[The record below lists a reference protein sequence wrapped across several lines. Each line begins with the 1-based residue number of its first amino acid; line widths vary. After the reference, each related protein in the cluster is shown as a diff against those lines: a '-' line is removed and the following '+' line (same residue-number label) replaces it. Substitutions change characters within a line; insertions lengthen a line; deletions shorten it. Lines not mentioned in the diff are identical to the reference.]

1 MSEDIFD
8 RRATHRTRARLET
21 ARTAGAWLPWAGAS
35 LALLYW
41 AGIAAWLYVTLGADG
56 IKALSPLLLAGGGAA
71 VFVPGVALMV
81 AGVMA
86 RESSRSSEANAVV
99 LASARL
105 LLEPAE
111 YARDGITSIA
121 EALTEMRSRMDG
133 LRHDIEASVTGALK
147 AAEIVRADSEVLV
160 QKMSSERQ
168 SLNQL
173 SESLRNQ
180 AEGLARAIPRYA
192 QTMTEAARIAQ
203 AEVAKADE
211 TLDQRLR
218 SVEDAARRLGER
230 IDQLDTMGAESRKRA
245 QNLAGSLARMDEQLV
260 QSTRMVDAA
269 VRAGELATAASKGT
283 ADSLRDAMS
292 DALGSALKVS
302 ETIAAQSAAAS
313 EDARGALT
321 RLKEVGLQAE
331 ATTRSATMAVK
342 AQADETEQRINQL
355 SEFLFRAASKAT
367 QMTEGGLEKAR
378 ERIERASVLVK
389 QIKGEEHGDSSVEDL
404 WLDPTSTAA
413 RPETFRP
420 AMTKPTASAD
430 FEIAMREAG
439 APDDV
444 IVAHRASMARPAS
457 NSASNSANNSAH
469 NSAGNPASVSAP
481 APLHAP
487 AAPQPRP
494 QPQAVAPL
502 IAPLIASVASAFTP
516 PAPPPPTLSAIRAAV
531 QSAAPPVQAAPV
543 QAAPVPAPP
552 VQAPPVQ
559 APPAQAPVQ
568 ASVQPHAPGGSTF
581 PNPFSVVP
589 PSAPLADP
597 SRNSALSWRD
607 LLTGIEEVDP
617 DQREETV
624 STVIDHLNRAG
635 VKLTHIVRASD
646 LRRIA
651 TASHQGERQRRRAIR
666 DVAPAEIQRVSRL
679 LDADSDLQQAA
690 RTFVA
695 VEEPDALRVLA
706 TAERAREDA
715 APRLSAYLLLDAA
728 LGTMI

>member
-1 MSEDIFD
+1 MSEDVFD
-8 RRATHRTRARLET
+8 RHAMRRNRARLET
-21 ARTAGAWLPWAGAS
+21 ARTAGAWMPWAGAS

-41 AGIAAWLYVTLGADG
+41 AGVAAWLYVTLGADG
-56 IKALSPLLLAGGGAA
+56 IAALPPLLLAGGAAA
-71 VFVPGVALMV
+71 VFVPGVALVV

-86 RESSRSSEANAVV
+86 RESARSAEANAVV

-121 EALTEMRSRMDG
+121 EALTEMRARMDG
-133 LRHDIEASVTGALK
+133 LRHEIEGSVTGALK

-168 SLNQL
+168 SLTQL

-192 QTMTEAARIAQ
+192 QTMTEAARLAQ
-203 AEVAKADE
+203 AEVAKADN

-218 SVEDAARRLGER
+218 SVEEAARRLGDG
-230 IDQLDTMGAESRKRA
+230 IGQLDTMGAESRKRA
-245 QNLAGSLARMDEQLV
+245 QNLAASLARMDEQLV

-292 DALGSALKVS
+292 DALGSALKAS

-313 EDARGALT
+313 EDARGALI
-321 RLKEVGLQAE
+321 RLKEVGLQVE
-331 ATTRSATMAVK
+331 ATTRSATLA
-342 AQADETEQRINQL
+342 ARGHADETEQRLRQL
-355 SEFLFRAASKAT
+355 ADLKSRVPAPAALPPAAALPPIA
-367 QMTEGGLEKAR
+367 EGGLEKAR

-389 QIKGEEHGDSSVEDL
+389 QIKSEDHGDSSVEDL
-404 WLDPTSTAA
+404 WLDPASTAT
-413 RPETFRP
+413 RPELRPESRPESPRP
-420 AMTKPTASAD
+420 APTKPTASGSTD
-430 FEIAMREAG
+430 FETAMREAG
-439 APDDV
+439 APEEVV
-444 IVAHRASMARPAS
+444 IAHRASQTRATGTP
-457 NSASNSANNSAH
+457 
-469 NSAGNPASVSAP
+469 
-481 APLHAP
+481 
-487 AAPQPRP
+487 
-494 QPQAVAPL
+494 
-502 IAPLIASVASAFTP
+502 ASVASTP
-516 PAPPPPTLSAIRAAV
+516 TPASAPTPGPEPQPRSAAPLQPPVAPDAPPAAAKAAPPPPTLSAIRAAV
-531 QSAAPPVQAAPV
+531 SSAAPPAT
-543 QAAPVPAPP
+543 PP
-552 VQAPPVQ
+552 V
-559 APPAQAPVQ
+559 
-568 ASVQPHAPGGSTF
+568 SIL
-581 PNPFSVVP
+581 SVVP
-589 PSAPLADP
+589 TAPPPGSPMADP
-597 SRNSALSWRD
+597 SRNPSLSWRD
-607 LLTGIEEVDP
+607 LLTGIDDAGP
-617 DQREETV
+617 TRREETV

-651 TASHQGERQRRRAIR
+651 SASHQGERQRRRAIR
-666 DVAPAEIQRVSRL
+666 DVAPGEIQRVSRL
-679 LDADSDLQQAA
+679 LDADAGLQQAA
-690 RTFVA
+690 RTFIA